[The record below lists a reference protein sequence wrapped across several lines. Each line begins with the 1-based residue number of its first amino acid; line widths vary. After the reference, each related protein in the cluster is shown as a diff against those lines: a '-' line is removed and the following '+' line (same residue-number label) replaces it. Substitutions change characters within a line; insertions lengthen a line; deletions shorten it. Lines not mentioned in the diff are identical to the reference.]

1 MRHEL
6 SQSKCSDT
14 NQMSNSLRM
23 IDEVK
28 TVDEFA
34 RSLINNNLHKNS
46 SRKNSMTNANEQ
58 KSFV

>member
-1 MRHEL
+1 
-6 SQSKCSDT
+6 
-14 NQMSNSLRM
+14 MSNSLRM

-58 KSFV
+58 KSVV